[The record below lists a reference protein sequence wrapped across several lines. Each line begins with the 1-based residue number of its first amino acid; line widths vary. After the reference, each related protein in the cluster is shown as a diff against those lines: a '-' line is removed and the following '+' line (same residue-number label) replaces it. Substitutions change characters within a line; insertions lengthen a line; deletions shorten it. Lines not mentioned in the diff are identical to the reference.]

1 VKSEVG
7 FELEVTNPGSAV
19 STGVQIV
26 DTLPSGLD
34 FVSAS
39 EGGTW
44 DVSTRTI
51 TWRLNTVAPGGRSI
65 VAYRV
70 KAREVGEQPHKA
82 VVQAERG
89 GEAKA
94 ESIFNVEGVPALQLE
109 VVDLDDPIEVGGEL
123 IYEIRVKNQGSG
135 PCTNIQILAQ
145 LPDGLQFREASGPVT
160 YRPTATGVIFDPLP
174 KLASKADVVYRVKVK
189 GVAPGDYRFKAQM
202 TCEQLRQPVN
212 KEESSRVYK
221 D

>member
-1 VKSEVG
+1 MLEAALKLKRTGPPKCFVKSEVG

-19 STGVQIV
+19 ATGVQIV
-26 DTLPSGLD
+26 ETLPAGLD

-51 TWRLNTVAPGGRSI
+51 IWRLNTVPPGGRSI

-109 VVDLDDPIEVGGEL
+109 VVDLEDPIEVGGDL
-123 IYEIRVKNQGSG
+123 VYEVRVKNQGSG
-135 PCTNIQILAQ
+135 PCTNIQIGQRAGRVAVPRSQRPGQ
-145 LPDGLQFREASGPVT
+145 LPADGDRGRLRSAAEAREQGQ
-160 YRPTATGVIFDPLP
+160 RRHRI
-174 KLASKADVVYRVKVK
+174 KVK
-189 GVAPGDYRFKAQM
+189 GVAAGG
-202 TCEQLRQPVN
+202 LPVQGA
-212 KEESSRVYK
+212 V
-221 D
+221 DL